1 MAELMDH
8 VRVLADQI
16 GPRPVSTEEEHQ
28 TSLYVA
34 QELTDSGFEVN
45 VDEFATPT
53 GTRWAYALAFVAVAL
68 GTVISGIG
76 IFVPGIALSMF
87 VVGIVLVAA
96 GVFVYYTELNHNPFL
111 SKMRAGGVSQNVVA
125 KHVPA
130 SVARDTRSR
139 KVVVVA
145 HVDTVRA
152 QPEAMPQ
159 LVQHAPLLRKILY
172 YDMIALVA
180 VVVVRALPLPWP
192 DAIDLVLWIVSLIGS
207 LYALAAAGCI
217 VANRFMPYISG
228 ANDNASA
235 VAVMLT
241 VAKRLLDPDERA
253 KAAERRA
260 ARAKAAAE
268 ELDAKLAAEDAQVE
282 VHDAQAAA
290 EAGVVPE
297 GATVEYDGA
306 SSQQTTVLPPIDPET
321 GLPALDA
328 AAPAADAASAETQ
341 IMQPVKEQGDV
352 QAAAETDEPA
362 AAEDAAAATAE
373 SDEGAHS
380 TYQPLSDELFAK
392 TSEDAVQ
399 SNVVSIPAKP
409 VDEIP
414 PVAPVQPAPQPP
426 TAPDPD
432 DGLPSWYRAA
442 KKKAAADL
450 ARKQQGEE
458 EEGQG
463 GYRSRFADVPL
474 NTVPESE
481 PEPVAAAPREE
492 QPASAPSAAVAETA
506 APEASP
512 EQAAVPQAAAA
523 EPAAQVPVA
532 DQAAPEQATPEQAT
546 PAPAAPVVTPI
557 EEPTSSDAIV
567 DFGET
572 IDELEEPEDDEGS
585 VDIPDDEL
593 DELTPDLS
601 GAFSFAPAVEQPEP
615 KSGLFRGLTSRIPII
630 GSSDGAT
637 RGEQQ
642 RRDAERRAGIESIPS
657 FGAGVDPRVPL
668 ANPDDYAALQAEPEA
683 PAQPVADVA
692 EEPAA
697 PKRELK
703 SKPDR
708 RKPTARHITQEF
720 QPTKAAPRDADA
732 TRVLDGMRQQAPVSS
747 TYEDTPQAGAD
758 YADPFAP
765 KTQAWDARA
774 TQDAAPHPSRSGQ
787 MPAVGSAGYDAYA
800 ASPANSSSFPALT
813 GSFPALSGQMP
824 VIDDSAFSSQAS
836 YDGEAGGYHPA
847 DSYTPSSD
855 DFADSFLAP
864 GTTGEINIPES
875 RFHNAMDKF
884 GGLFNRKK
892 NKKNSKPNEFG
903 EGDAEKWNDDD
914 DFGWKGGAYYE
925 GDDNVIDFPEGGHA
939 EGGYPEG
946 EYAYAQ
952 HRSNSPAFDA
962 ARARAAEIRDSV
974 IAMNES
980 EDIDKEVWFVALG
993 ASGAGNQGMKNFME
1007 LHASE
1012 LRGALIINLEAVG
1025 SGEIKF
1031 VEQEGTGKSRRAD
1044 RRLLGLVKKAAREVN
1059 GKDMK
1064 STKLEWRDTDATPAM
1079 LAGMRALTIMG
1090 FDGVAPTGWHWT
1102 TDSMDII
1109 EEDKLEYTTDVV
1121 LDIIEN
1127 A

>member
-53 GTRWAYALAFVAVAL
+53 GARWAYALAFVAVAL
-68 GTVISGIG
+68 GTVVSGIG

-111 SKMRAGGVSQNVVA
+111 SKLRAGGVSQNVVA

-152 QPEAMPQ
+152 QPEVMPQ
-159 LVQHAPLLRKILY
+159 LVQYTPLLRKILY
-172 YDMIALVA
+172 YDMIALAAIVI
-180 VVVVRALPLPWP
+180 VRALPLPWP

-207 LYALAAAGCI
+207 LYALVAAGCI

-260 ARAKAAAE
+260 AKAKAAAE

-297 GATVEYDGA
+297 GATIEYDAA

-328 AAPAADAASAETQ
+328 SAPVADAASAETQ
-341 IMQPVKEQGDV
+341 IMQPVSAEGDA
-352 QAAAETDEPA
+352 QAPAEAGEPA
-362 AAEDAAAATAE
+362 AAEEATATA
-373 SDEGAHS
+373 SDSDDGAHP
-380 TYQPLSDELFAK
+380 TYQPLSDDLFAK

-399 SNVVSIPAKP
+399 SNVVSIPTKP

-414 PVAPVQPAPQPP
+414 PVAPAQAAPQPP
-426 TAPDPD
+426 PAPDPD

-474 NTVPESE
+474 NTVPEPE
-481 PEPVAAAPREE
+481 PEPVAAEPRAE
-492 QPASAPSAAVAETA
+492 QPASAAPTPAAE
-506 APEASP
+506 
-512 EQAAVPQAAAA
+512 AAVP
-523 EPAAQVPVA
+523 E
-532 DQAAPEQATPEQAT
+532 AAPEQAAAPQATAAEPAEEAPVVEQAA
-546 PAPAAPVVTPI
+546 PAPAVPVVTPI
-557 EEPTSSDAIV
+557 EQPTSSDAIV

-572 IDELEEPEDDEGS
+572 IDELEEPEDDEGT

-601 GAFSFAPAVEQPEP
+601 GAFTFAPAAEKPEP

-630 GSSDGAT
+630 GSSDGAA
-637 RGEQQ
+637 REEQE

-657 FGAGVDPRVPL
+657 FGSDVDPRVPV

-683 PAQPVADVA
+683 PAPTVADVA

-774 TQDAAPHPSRSGQ
+774 TQDAAAHPSRSGQ
-787 MPAVGSAGYDAYA
+787 MPAAGSAGYDAYA

-813 GSFPALSGQMP
+813 GSFPALSSQMP

-836 YDGEAGGYHPA
+836 YDGEAGGYRPA
-847 DSYTPSSD
+847 DGYTPSSD
-855 DFADSFLAP
+855 DFADSFLSP

-875 RFHNAMDKF
+875 RFHNAMDKV
-884 GGLFNRKK
+884 GGLFNRKGKK
-892 NKKNSKPNEFG
+892 NKKGSKPNEFG

-946 EYAYAQ
+946 ESAYAQ
-952 HRSNSPAFDA
+952 RRSNSPAFDA

-1044 RRLLGLVKKAAREVN
+1044 RRLLGLVKKAAREVS

-1079 LAGMRALTIMG
+1079 LSGMRALTIMG

>member
-76 IFVPGIALSMF
+76 VFVPGIALSMF

-111 SKMRAGGVSQNVVA
+111 SKLRAGGVSQNVVA

-172 YDMIALVA
+172 YDMIALA
-180 VVVVRALPLPWP
+180 AIVVVRALPLPWP
-192 DAIDLVLWIVSLIGS
+192 DAIDLVLWIVSLIGG

-260 ARAKAAAE
+260 AKAKAAAE

-297 GATVEYDGA
+297 GATIEYDEA

-321 GLPALDA
+321 GLPAVDA
-328 AAPAADAASAETQ
+328 SAPAADSSSAETQ
-341 IMQPVKEQGDV
+341 IMQPVPVQGG
-352 QAAAETDEPA
+352 ALASAEAGEPA
-362 AAEDAAAATAE
+362 AADDDTAAVSD
-373 SDEGAHS
+373 SDEGGHS
-380 TYQPLSDELFAK
+380 TYQPLSDDLFAK

-399 SNVVSIPAKP
+399 SNVVPIPTKP

-414 PVAPVQPAPQPP
+414 PVAPAQTAPQPP
-426 TAPDPD
+426 AAPDPD

-450 ARKQQGEE
+450 VRKQQGEE

-474 NTVPESE
+474 NTVPEPE
-481 PEPVAAAPREE
+481 PEPAAAEPREE
-492 QPASAPSAAVAETA
+492 QPASAPAAAV
-506 APEASP
+506 PEAAA
-512 EQAAVPQAAAA
+512 EQAADSQATAA
-523 EPAAQVPVA
+523 EPAAQA
-532 DQAAPEQATPEQAT
+532 SA
-546 PAPAAPVVTPI
+546 PAPAAPAPAAPAVTPI

-572 IDELEEPEDDEGS
+572 IDELEEPEDDEGT

-601 GAFSFAPAVEQPEP
+601 GAFTFAPAVEQPES

-630 GSSDGAT
+630 GSSDGTACE
-637 RGEQQ
+637 EQE

-657 FGAGVDPRVPL
+657 FGSDADPRVP
-668 ANPDDYAALQAEPEA
+668 AASPDDYAGFQAEAET
-683 PAQPVADVA
+683 PVQTVANVA

-765 KTQAWDARA
+765 KTQAWDALA
-774 TQDAAPHPSRSGQ
+774 TQDPAPHPSRSGQ

-824 VIDDSAFSSQAS
+824 VIDDGAFSSQAS
-836 YDGEAGGYHPA
+836 YDGEVGSYRAA
-847 DSYTPSSD
+847 DGYTPSSD

-875 RFHNAMDKF
+875 RFHNAMDKV
-884 GGLFNRKK
+884 GGLFSRKK
-892 NKKNSKPNEFG
+892 NKKGSKPDEFG

-925 GDDNVIDFPEGGHA
+925 GDDNVIDFPESGQA

-952 HRSNSPAFDA
+952 RRSNSPAFDA

-974 IAMNES
+974 IAMSES

-1079 LAGMRALTIMG
+1079 RSGMRALTIMG

>member
-76 IFVPGIALSMF
+76 VFVPGIALSMF

-172 YDMIALVA
+172 YDMIALA
-180 VVVVRALPLPWP
+180 AIVVVRALPLPWP
-192 DAIDLVLWIVSLIGS
+192 DAIDLVLWIVSLIGG

-260 ARAKAAAE
+260 AKAKAAAE

-282 VHDAQAAA
+282 VHDAQTAA

-297 GATVEYDGA
+297 GATIEYDEA

-321 GLPALDA
+321 GLPAIDA
-328 AAPAADAASAETQ
+328 SAPAADSSSAETQ
-341 IMQPVKEQGDV
+341 IMQPVPVQGE
-352 QAAAETDEPA
+352 ALASAEAGEPA
-362 AAEDAAAATAE
+362 AADDGTAAVSD
-373 SDEGAHS
+373 SDEGGHS
-380 TYQPLSDELFAK
+380 TYQPLSDDLFAK

-399 SNVVSIPAKP
+399 SNVVPIPTKP

-414 PVAPVQPAPQPP
+414 PVAPTQTAPQPP
-426 TAPDPD
+426 AAPDPD

-450 ARKQQGEE
+450 VRKHQGEE
-458 EEGQG
+458 EEGQD

-474 NTVPESE
+474 NTVPEPE
-481 PEPVAAAPREE
+481 PEPAAAEPREE
-492 QPASAPSAAVAETA
+492 QPASAPAAAV
-506 APEASP
+506 PEAAA
-512 EQAAVPQAAAA
+512 EQAADSQATAA
-523 EPAAQVPVA
+523 EPAAQA
-532 DQAAPEQATPEQAT
+532 SA
-546 PAPAAPVVTPI
+546 PAPAAPAPAASAVTPI

-572 IDELEEPEDDEGS
+572 IDELEEPEDDEGT

-601 GAFSFAPAVEQPEP
+601 GAFTFAPAVEQPES

-630 GSSDGAT
+630 GSSDGTACE
-637 RGEQQ
+637 EQE

-657 FGAGVDPRVPL
+657 FGSDADPRVPV
-668 ANPDDYAALQAEPEA
+668 ASPDDYAGFQAEVEA
-683 PAQPVADVA
+683 PVQTVANVA

-765 KTQAWDARA
+765 KTQAWDALA
-774 TQDAAPHPSRSGQ
+774 TQDPAPHPSRSGQ

-824 VIDDSAFSSQAS
+824 VIDDGAFSSQAS
-836 YDGEAGGYHPA
+836 YDGEAGSYRAA
-847 DSYTPSSD
+847 DGYTPSSD

-875 RFHNAMDKF
+875 RFHNAMDKV
-884 GGLFNRKK
+884 GGLFSRKK
-892 NKKNSKPNEFG
+892 NKKGSKPDEFG

-925 GDDNVIDFPEGGHA
+925 GDDNVIDFPESGQA

-952 HRSNSPAFDA
+952 RRSNSPAFDA

-974 IAMNES
+974 IAMSES

-1079 LAGMRALTIMG
+1079 RSGMRALTIMG

>member
-111 SKMRAGGVSQNVVA
+111 SKLRAGGVSQNVVA

-152 QPEAMPQ
+152 QPEVMPQ
-159 LVQHAPLLRKILY
+159 LVQHTPLLRKILY
-172 YDMIALVA
+172 YDMIALAAIVI
-180 VVVVRALPLPWP
+180 VRALPLPWP

-207 LYALAAAGCI
+207 LYALVAAGCI

-260 ARAKAAAE
+260 AKAKAAAE

-297 GATVEYDGA
+297 GATIEYDEA
-306 SSQQTTVLPPIDPET
+306 SSQQTTVLPTIDPET

-328 AAPAADAASAETQ
+328 SAPAADAASAETQ
-341 IMQPVKEQGDV
+341 IIQPVSAEGE
-352 QAAAETDEPA
+352 ASAPAETGEPA
-362 AAEDAAAATAE
+362 AAEDAAASASE

-380 TYQPLSDELFAK
+380 TYQPLSDDLFAK

-399 SNVVSIPAKP
+399 SNVVSIPTKP

-414 PVAPVQPAPQPP
+414 PVAPAQAAPQPP
-426 TAPDPD
+426 AAPDPD

-474 NTVPESE
+474 NTVPEPE
-481 PEPVAAAPREE
+481 PEPVAAEPRAA
-492 QPASAPSAAVAETA
+492 QPASAATAPAAETA
-506 APEASP
+506 APEAAL
-512 EQAAVPQAAAA
+512 EQAAAPQVAAS
-523 EPAAQVPVA
+523 EPAEEAPVA
-532 DQAAPEQATPEQAT
+532 ETAA
-546 PAPAAPVVTPI
+546 PAPAAPAVTPI

-572 IDELEEPEDDEGS
+572 IDELEEPEDDEGT

-601 GAFSFAPAVEQPEP
+601 GAFTFAPAAEKPEP

-630 GSSDGAT
+630 GSSDGAA
-637 RGEQQ
+637 REEQE

-657 FGAGVDPRVPL
+657 FGSDVDPRVPV

-683 PAQPVADVA
+683 PAPTVADVA

-774 TQDAAPHPSRSGQ
+774 TQDAAAHPSRSGQ
-787 MPAVGSAGYDAYA
+787 MPAAGSAGYDAYA

-836 YDGEAGGYHPA
+836 YDGEAGGYRPA
-847 DSYTPSSD
+847 DGYTPSSD

-875 RFHNAMDKF
+875 RFHNAMDKV

-892 NKKNSKPNEFG
+892 NKKGSKPNEFG

-925 GDDNVIDFPEGGHA
+925 GDDNVIDFPEGGHV

-952 HRSNSPAFDA
+952 RRSNSPAFDA

-980 EDIDKEVWFVALG
+980 EEIDKEVWFVALG

-1079 LAGMRALTIMG
+1079 LSGMRALTIMG